1 MHTLLE
7 LGVRGQA
14 MALRQLPRLRQLRAE
29 FALPDSSKRGSERGV
44 PTSPACVAAGD
55 LFLGSEHLLLVKW
68 AIDRWSRYAMM
79 WPRVISGR
87 AHRNEGN

>member
-44 PTSPACVAAGD
+44 PTSPACVV
-55 LFLGSEHLLLVKW
+55 LWLE
-68 AIDRWSRYAMM
+68 
-79 WPRVISGR
+79 
-87 AHRNEGN
+87 